1 MEQSPPTESLMPRTV
16 PTKPLSQWAK
26 GREYNRRL
34 KAAFDAHGIE
44 IPFPH
49 TTIYFGED
57 KQGRAPAGRVVIE
70 DARGSADTPAP
81 PHSSAGDEEEREK
94 ERQRARTPRERT
106 GDGPEDAGSGSGDDA
121 PG

>member
-1 MEQSPPTESLMPRTV
+1 MPHRV
-16 PTKPLSQWAK
+16 PTKPLTQWAT

-57 KQGRAPAGRVVIE
+57 KQGQAPAGRVVIE
-70 DARGSADTPAP
+70 DARGSTDASAP
-81 PHSSAGDEEEREK
+81 PHSSADDKEERERRA
-94 ERQRARTPRERT
+94 RQRARPTRERT
-106 GDGPEDAGSGSGDDA
+106 GDGPEDAGSSSGDDA

>member
-1 MEQSPPTESLMPRTV
+1 MPHRV
-16 PTKPLSQWAK
+16 PTKPLTQWAT

-57 KQGRAPAGRVVIE
+57 KRGQAPASRVVIE
-70 DARGSADTPAP
+70 DARGSADAPAP
-81 PHSSAGDEEEREK
+81 PHSAADAEGEREK
-94 ERQRARTPRERT
+94 ETRQRARTPRDRI
-106 GDGPEDAGSGSGDDA
+106 GDVPENAGSGSGDDA

>member
-1 MEQSPPTESLMPRTV
+1 MPHRV
-16 PTKPLSQWAK
+16 PTKPLTQWAT

-57 KQGRAPAGRVVIE
+57 KQGQARAGRLVIE

-94 ERQRARTPRERT
+94 EAKQRARTPRDRI
-106 GDGPEDAGSGSGDDA
+106 GDGPEDAGGSGSGDDA